1 MHKQTVKLLDYK
13 QKQASAPFVPNLPLL
28 SSAGWDSIHLEY
40 HLQPKFETVEH
51 QHTMHVIAYGVSNS
65 PAPGERS
72 LLPAPGERSLDGKVQ
87 TERRSQGDIAIIPA
101 GIAHRCNW
109 DTTAEFA
116 ILAIEPKLL
125 RQVGQGLVDGDRIFL
140 IPQYMNEQDELIQ
153 GIFSTLK
160 DELKFG
166 KIGSNLL
173 IDSLKTTLAIHLLR
187 KYCSTKPKLSS
198 YEDGLSKSK
207 LKEITEYINANL
219 HCNLK
224 VIELAAI
231 AQISPYHFIR
241 LFKNSI
247 GKTPHQYILQCR
259 IERGKY
265 LLQHTQLSPEEVA
278 ASLGFCDRNHF
289 AKYLKR
295 FTGLT
300 PKQLQAKSQ

>member
-1 MHKQTVKLLDYK
+1 MHGQTVELLDYRQEK
-13 QKQASAPFVPNLPLL
+13 ASVPFVPNLPLL

-40 HLQPKFETVEH
+40 HQQPKFETVEH

-72 LLPAPGERSLDGKVQ
+72 LDGKVQ

-101 GIAHRCNW
+101 SITHRCNW
-109 DTTAEFA
+109 DTTVEFA

-125 RQVGQGLVDGDRIFL
+125 RQVGQGLVDGDRISL

-187 KYCSTKPKLSS
+187 KYCSTKPKLFS
-198 YEDGLSKSK
+198 YEDGLSKLK

-219 HCNLK
+219 DRDLK
-224 VIELAAI
+224 IIELATI

-247 GKTPHQYILQCR
+247 GKTPHQYILQRR

-265 LLQHTQLSPEEVA
+265 LLQHSQLSTEEIA
-278 ASLGFCDRNHF
+278 ASLGFCDRSHF

-295 FTGLT
+295 LTGMT